1 LNEAVLVVGA
11 DSMIGAAL
19 LTAFNENDVP
29 VTGTTRRPPSEHHFL
44 DLADDPSTWQVPFA
58 QTAIICAGVT
68 RLKACHDNPSG
79 TALINVD
86 QIGALVERLL
96 DAGTFVIYLSSDK
109 VFDGTR
115 PHIAPDAAYSPVT
128 EYGRQK
134 MRAEAYLL
142 KHEAHAA
149 ILRLS
154 KVLGDDNPL
163 FASWMASLKRG
174 EVITP
179 FSDMFLA
186 PISVRTIVTVVQLIV
201 MARMGGI
208 WQLSGQEDV
217 SYADVGRHAA
227 RILGVDESLVQP
239 MKMADSGLMPD
250 PAGPY
255 TSMNVD
261 RLQSA
266 FGVSPPDVWWTLEST
281 LREATL

>member
-1 LNEAVLVVGA
+1 MLVVGA

-19 LTAFNENDVP
+19 LTAFRRSNVP
-29 VTGTTRRPPSEHHFL
+29 VIGTTRRPSSPHHFL
-44 DLADDPSTWQVPFA
+44 DLTDDPSTWKVPSV

-68 RLKACHDNPSG
+68 RLAACHNDPSG
-79 TALINVD
+79 TARINVER
-86 QIGALVERLL
+86 ISALSQHLME
-96 DAGTFVIYLSSDK
+96 AGTFVIYLSSDK
-109 VFDGTR
+109 VFDGTI
-115 PHIAPDAAYSPVT
+115 PHIAPDAPYSPVT

-134 MRAEAYLL
+134 MRAEAFLL
-142 KHEAHAA
+142 EHETRAA

-163 FASWMASLKRG
+163 FAGWVASLKRG

-186 PISVRTIVTVVQLIV
+186 PVSVRGVISVIKLMV
-201 MARMGGI
+201 MAQIGGI

-217 SYADVGRHAA
+217 SYADVGRCAA
-227 RILGVDESLVQP
+227 RILGADESLVRP

-261 RLQSA
+261 RLRST
-266 FGVSPPDVWWTLEST
+266 FGIAPSDVWWTLDDALIGESV
-281 LREATL
+281 R